1 VNWPLPTSVEQFAN
15 VVVDGDGKLV
25 RNVGLLVKNNMSPV
39 LIVGE
44 SDESF
49 LLVAL
54 VITLVL

>member
-25 RNVGLLVKNNMSPV
+25 RNVGLLAQEQHVAL